1 MNLSIMLYSHSDYSL
16 HIVLDILEQTVCTKS
31 KSKAYVQM
39 ESLIYIIQ
47 LNIET
52 YFYKNIYSF
61 KRQVTD

>member
-1 MNLSIMLYSHSDYSL
+1 MNLSIMLYSYGDYSL
-16 HIVLDILEQTVCTKS
+16 HIVLDILEQTVCT

-61 KRQVTD
+61 KGQVTD